1 MRKVHYKV
9 TLDVFIHSD
18 ENINIGNL
26 LEESGFVVDPN
37 NNLLNGVADI
47 QDITIEDMEITDS
60 R

>member
-1 MRKVHYKV
+1 MRKTHFKV
-9 TLDVFIHSD
+9 TLDVFVHSD
-18 ENINIGNL
+18 EDVNIGNL

-37 NNLLNGVADI
+37 NDLLNEVADI

>member
-1 MRKVHYKV
+1 MIKTHFKIV
-9 TLDVFIHSD
+9 LDVFVHSNED
-18 ENINIGNL
+18 VNIGNL

-37 NNLLNGVADI
+37 NNMLNGVADI